1 MTEEEYDLFK
11 VKVSK
16 RARERFHTYT
26 KWKTSREE
34 KIKALAMK
42 RYFFGTFGLQI
53 PESFFQPERYEA
65 EPLLESYA
73 TLSKNENINEIVA
86 NNRNTTNIMSQGNG

>member
-1 MTEEEYDLFK
+1 MSEEEYDIFRA
-11 VKVSK
+11 KVSK
-16 RARERFHTYT
+16 RARERFNTYT

-53 PESFFQPERYEA
+53 PESFFRPERYEA
-65 EPLLESYA
+65 EPLLESCA
-73 TLSKNENINEIVA
+73 TFSKNENINDIVA
-86 NNRNTTNIMSQGNG
+86 KNRNTTNIMSQGNG